1 MSISGRSGRRRRRR
15 GRHGCRQRHGRPG
28 HGEGRAVGRE
38 GEGSGLQPQT
48 LIGGSE
54 PANDTLRIQTLAGD
68 DTVTVAP
75 AVVGLIQTIVD
86 LGPD

>member
-1 MSISGRSGRRRRRR
+1 MKVAQSG
-15 GRHGCRQRHGRPG
+15 
-28 HGEGRAVGRE
+28 AKVK
-38 GEGSGLQPQT
+38 GSGLQPQT

-86 LGPD
+86 LGPDG